1 MIDLSRVPAFIDC
14 RPIAREED
22 GWYSWNVGD
31 DTRFNGAVL
40 GDIQVRVEG
49 DRVRTRMQ
57 TELRHANLA
66 DNVHGGVTLAL
77 IDVSLFSAM
86 NLLGTQDTG
95 RAVTLELSN
104 QFVGGG
110 IVGKP
115 LDAVTHVVRET
126 GRLMFLRGDVV
137 QPLDDGEH
145 MVGAF
150 SGIIR
155 K

>member
-1 MIDLSRVPAFIDC
+1 MIDLERVPAFIDC
-14 RPIAREED
+14 RPIEGED

-31 DTRFNGAVL
+31 ETRFNGAVL
-40 GDIQVRVEG
+40 GHVQVRVEG

-57 TELRHANLA
+57 TERRHSNLQ
-66 DNVHGGVTLAL
+66 DNIHGGVTLSL
-77 IDVSLFSAM
+77 IDISLFSAM
-86 NLLGTQDTG
+86 NLLGSQDGG

-115 LDAVTHVVRET
+115 LDALTQVVRET

-137 QPLDDGEH
+137 QAVEGGEH
-145 MVGAF
+145 TVAAF